1 MKPGFVVVGAG
12 FGGLWAVKRLAA
24 AGVPVTLI
32 DQRNYHTFFPL
43 LYQVAAAELGP
54 TSIGYPVR
62 SALRDMSHVRFRLG
76 RVGGVDLQ
84 GRRVLLDDGAE
95 EPYRTLLLSLGSVT
109 HFFGVS
115 GAEEHAFPLRWMND
129 ALELRRH
136 ILTRFELAARRQGEE
151 RRRALTFIIV
161 GGGATG
167 VEFAGALAEL
177 VFGPVL
183 ADFPEFLPW
192 DPRIVLVE
200 GQDRVLGS
208 MHPEL
213 SAYAASRLESRGVEL
228 RLGAQVGSV
237 DVRGVS
243 LEGADRIDGDTVVW
257 TAGVRGDPMFEGS
270 GLEIGRGGRIVVEPT
285 LQARGW
291 PDVFVAGD
299 LALVEADGQP
309 IPQVAAA
316 AMQLGEAAAENILRR
331 SEGARLLPFRY
342 EDPGMMAVI
351 GRYAAVAEIGGYR
364 GGGLFAWVIWALVHI
379 ANLIGFRSR
388 LLVLVN
394 WAWNYLSF
402 RRAVR
407 LILPDRDDSRGSV
420 GG

>member
-1 MKPGFVVVGAG
+1 
-12 FGGLWAVKRLAA
+12 
-24 AGVPVTLI
+24 
-32 DQRNYHTFFPL
+32 
-43 LYQVAAAELGP
+43 
-54 TSIGYPVR
+54 
-62 SALRDMSHVRFRLG
+62 
-76 RVGGVDLQ
+76 
-84 GRRVLLDDGAE
+84 
-95 EPYRTLLLSLGSVT
+95 
-109 HFFGVS
+109 
-115 GAEEHAFPLRWMND
+115 
-129 ALELRRH
+129 
-136 ILTRFELAARRQGEE
+136 LTRFELAARRQGEE